1 MITPFQ
7 TNQKAIDAGKIVL
20 ETNENLVVVLTSI
33 YASNENSIILWIGGY
48 SVNSGDKSFKV
59 LYYSI
64 TNDGNDNGSLIFPFG
79 SRQAFQITSQQASV
93 NEIET
98 RNTADIVNELYL
110 IYGYY
115 PNAIILSFDQNQ
127 QTEEYFITFFK
138 NTSGNLAFPEN
149 NILYTV

>member
-7 TNQKAIDAGKIVL
+7 TNQRAIDSSSINL
-20 ETNENLVVVLTSI
+20 ETNADLVEGLRTI
-33 YASNENSIILWIGGY
+33 FAANENSIILWIGGY
-48 SVNSGDKSFKV
+48 SVNSTEQFYKV

-64 TNDGNDNGSLIFPFG
+64 KQDGNDNGSLIFPFG
-79 SRQAFQITSQQASV
+79 SRQTFQITSQQASS

-98 RNTADIVNELYL
+98 RNTEDILNELYA
-110 IYGYY
+110 IYVNY

-127 QTEEYFITFFK
+127 QTGEFFITFFK
-138 NTSGNLAFPEN
+138 NTIGNLAFPEN